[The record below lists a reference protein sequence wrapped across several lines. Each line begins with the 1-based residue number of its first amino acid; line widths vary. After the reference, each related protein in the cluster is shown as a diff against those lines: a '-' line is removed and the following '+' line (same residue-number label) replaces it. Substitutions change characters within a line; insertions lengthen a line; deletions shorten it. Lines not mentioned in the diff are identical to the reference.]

1 MCASGKSQVKRR
13 VCSEAEAVVIIEVA
27 QASKFSMK

>member
-13 VCSEAEAVVIIEVA
+13 VCSEAEAGVIIEAA
-27 QASKFSMK
+27 QAGKSSMK